1 MESFSDFLKNKGYK
15 TLSEAPGDVD
25 NSEVEDTT
33 DYDMPSFDETP
44 GDEDVADTED
54 YDTVEELEPEQEQPN
69 PAKENKGDI
78 VQARSE
84 KELYDT
90 LIADEVEIEDFS
102 KFKNREEITVYYKDR
117 MFNIK
122 LEHPENN
129 VYRVQVPEDIKLF
142 DTNSFTGSIDKIK
155 KKLLSLGIEYDEGDI
170 SDLRLT
176 NNFKAKYKDKSFII
190 QAVLATPKTYKIH
203 IPVTIV
209 KLENPK
215 I

>member
-33 DYDMPSFDETP
+33 DYDMPSFEETP

-54 YDTVEELEPEQEQPN
+54 YDTVEEPEQEQPN

-90 LIADEVEIEDFS
+90 LI
-102 KFKNREEITVYYKDR
+102 
-117 MFNIK
+117 
-122 LEHPENN
+122 EN
-129 VYRVQVPEDIKLF
+129 
-142 DTNSFTGSIDKIK
+142 
-155 KKLLSLGIEYDEGDI
+155 
-170 SDLRLT
+170 
-176 NNFKAKYKDKSFII
+176 
-190 QAVLATPKTYKIH
+190 
-203 IPVTIV
+203 TIG
-209 KLENPK
+209 
-215 I
+215 

>member
-15 TLSEAPGDVD
+15 TLSEAPGDEDVD
-25 NSEVEDTT
+25 NSEVEDTEE
-33 DYDMPSFDETP
+33 YEMPSYDEVP
-44 GDEDVADTED
+44 GDEDVTDTED
-54 YDTVEELEPEQEQPN
+54 YDTPEEPEQEQPN

-90 LIADEVEIEDFS
+90 LIADEVEIEDFN

-122 LEHPENN
+122 LEHPENK

-142 DTNSFTGSIDKIK
+142 DSNSYTGTIDRIK
-155 KKLLSLGIEYDEGDI
+155 KKLLGLGIEFDEGDI

-190 QAVLATPKTYKIH
+190 QAALATPKTYKIH

-209 KLENPK
+209 KL
-215 I
+215 

>member
-33 DYDMPSFDETP
+33 NYDMPSFDEAP

-54 YDTVEELEPEQEQPN
+54 YDTVEEPEPEQEQPN

-90 LIADEVEIEDFS
+90 LIADEVEIEDFN

-176 NNFKAKYKDKSFII
+176 NNLKAKYKDKSFII

-209 KLENPK
+209 KL
-215 I
+215 

>member
-25 NSEVEDTT
+25 NSEVEDTA
-33 DYDMPSFDETP
+33 DYEMPSFDETP
-44 GDEDVADTED
+44 GDEDVTDTED
-54 YDTVEELEPEQEQPN
+54 YDTVEEPEPEQEQPN

-155 KKLLSLGIEYDEGDI
+155 KKLLSLGIEYDESDI

-190 QAVLATPKTYKIH
+190 QAALATPKTYKIH

-209 KLENPK
+209 KL
-215 I
+215 

>member
-44 GDEDVADTED
+44 GDEDVTDTED
-54 YDTVEELEPEQEQPN
+54 YDTQEPEQEQPN

-142 DTNSFTGSIDKIK
+142 DTNSFTGSIDRIK

-176 NNFKAKYKDKSFII
+176 NNFKAKYKDKSFIV
-190 QAVLATPKTYKIH
+190 QAALATPKTYKIH

-209 KLENPK
+209 KL
-215 I
+215 

>member
-33 DYDMPSFDETP
+33 NYNMPSFDETP

-54 YDTVEELEPEQEQPN
+54 YDTVEEPEQEQPN

-209 KLENPK
+209 KL
-215 I
+215 

>member
-33 DYDMPSFDETP
+33 NYDMPSFDETP
-44 GDEDVADTED
+44 GDEDIADTED
-54 YDTVEELEPEQEQPN
+54 YDTVEEPELEQEQPN

-209 KLENPK
+209 KL
-215 I
+215 

>member
-15 TLSEAPGDVD
+15 TLSEAPGDED

-33 DYDMPSFDETP
+33 DYDMPSFEETP
-44 GDEDVADTED
+44 GDEDVTDTED
-54 YDTVEELEPEQEQPN
+54 YDTAEEPEQEQPN

-190 QAVLATPKTYKIH
+190 QAALATPKTYKIH

-209 KLENPK
+209 KL
-215 I
+215 

>member
-15 TLSEAPGDVD
+15 TLSETPGDVD

-33 DYDMPSFDETP
+33 DYEMPSFDETP

-54 YDTVEELEPEQEQPN
+54 YNTVEEPEQEQPN

-209 KLENPK
+209 KL
-215 I
+215 

>member
-33 DYDMPSFDETP
+33 NYDMPSFDETP
-44 GDEDVADTED
+44 GDEDVVDTED
-54 YDTVEELEPEQEQPN
+54 YDTVEEPEQEQPN

-190 QAVLATPKTYKIH
+190 QAALATPKTYKIH

-209 KLENPK
+209 KL
-215 I
+215 

>member
-33 DYDMPSFDETP
+33 NYDMPSFDETP

-54 YDTVEELEPEQEQPN
+54 YDTVEEPEQEQPN

-155 KKLLSLGIEYDEGDI
+155 KKLLSLGIEYDESDI

-209 KLENPK
+209 KL
-215 I
+215 

>member
-33 DYDMPSFDETP
+33 NYDMPSFDEAP

-54 YDTVEELEPEQEQPN
+54 YDTVEEPEPEQEQPN

-203 IPVTIV
+203 IPITIV
-209 KLENPK
+209 KL
-215 I
+215 

>member
-33 DYDMPSFDETP
+33 NYDMPSFDETP

-54 YDTVEELEPEQEQPN
+54 YDTVEEPEPEQEQPN

-190 QAVLATPKTYKIH
+190 QATLATPKTYKIH

-209 KLENPK
+209 KL
-215 I
+215 

>member
-54 YDTVEELEPEQEQPN
+54 YDTVEEPEPEQEQPN

-129 VYRVQVPEDIKLF
+129 VYRVQVPKDIKLF

-209 KLENPK
+209 KL
-215 I
+215 

>member
-1 MESFSDFLKNKGYK
+1 MESFSNFLKNKGYK

-25 NSEVEDTT
+25 KSEVEDTT
-33 DYDMPSFDETP
+33 NYDMPSFDETP

-54 YDTVEELEPEQEQPN
+54 YDTTEEPEQEQPN

-155 KKLLSLGIEYDEGDI
+155 KKLLSLGIEYDESDI

-190 QAVLATPKTYKIH
+190 QAALATPKTYKIH

-209 KLENPK
+209 KL
-215 I
+215 

>member
-15 TLSEAPGDVD
+15 TLSEAPGDVAD
-25 NSEVEDTT
+25 SEVEDTT

-44 GDEDVADTED
+44 GDEDVTDTED
-54 YDTVEELEPEQEQPN
+54 YDTAEEPEQEQPN

-117 MFNIK
+117 MSLVKNRMKKSLPFSK
-122 LEHPENN
+122 KFTDLYCTFYSDTVDKRKMDEFFECRCKQKVN
-129 VYRVQVPEDIKLF
+129 V
-142 DTNSFTGSIDKIK
+142 K
-155 KKLLSLGIEYDEGDI
+155 KDW
-170 SDLRLT
+170 
-176 NNFKAKYKDKSFII
+176 
-190 QAVLATPKTYKIH
+190 
-203 IPVTIV
+203 
-209 KLENPK
+209 
-215 I
+215 

>member
-33 DYDMPSFDETP
+33 DYDMSSFDEVP

-54 YDTVEELEPEQEQPN
+54 YDTVEEPEQEQPN

-190 QAVLATPKTYKIH
+190 QAALATPKTYKIH
-203 IPVTIV
+203 IPVTVV
-209 KLENPK
+209 KL
-215 I
+215 

>member
-33 DYDMPSFDETP
+33 DYEMPSFDETP

-54 YDTVEELEPEQEQPN
+54 YDTVEEPKQEQPN

-209 KLENPK
+209 KL
-215 I
+215 

>member
-33 DYDMPSFDETP
+33 NYDMPSFDETP
-44 GDEDVADTED
+44 EDEDDTED
-54 YDTVEELEPEQEQPN
+54 YDTVEEPEQEQPN

-190 QAVLATPKTYKIH
+190 QAALATPKTYKIH

-209 KLENPK
+209 KL
-215 I
+215 

>member
-33 DYDMPSFDETP
+33 NYDMPSFDEVP

-54 YDTVEELEPEQEQPN
+54 YDTVEEPEPEQEQPN

-209 KLENPK
+209 KL
-215 I
+215 

>member
-33 DYDMPSFDETP
+33 NYDMPSFDETP

-54 YDTVEELEPEQEQPN
+54 YDTVEEPEQEQPN

-190 QAVLATPKTYKIH
+190 QAALATPKTYKIH

-209 KLENPK
+209 KL
-215 I
+215 

>member
-33 DYDMPSFDETP
+33 DYDIPSFDETP

-54 YDTVEELEPEQEQPN
+54 YDTVEEPEPEQEQPN

-209 KLENPK
+209 KL
-215 I
+215 

>member
-33 DYDMPSFDETP
+33 DYEMPYFDETP
-44 GDEDVADTED
+44 GDEDVTDTED
-54 YDTVEELEPEQEQPN
+54 YDTAEEPEQEQPN

-190 QAVLATPKTYKIH
+190 QAALATPKTYKIH

-209 KLENPK
+209 KL
-215 I
+215 

>member
-33 DYDMPSFDETP
+33 DYEMPSFDETP

-54 YDTVEELEPEQEQPN
+54 YDTVEEPEQEQPN

-90 LIADEVEIEDFS
+90 LMADEVEIEDFS

-190 QAVLATPKTYKIH
+190 QAALATPKTYKIH

-209 KLENPK
+209 KL
-215 I
+215 

>member
-25 NSEVEDTT
+25 NSEVQNTA
-33 DYDMPSFDETP
+33 DYDMPSFDQTP
-44 GDEDVADTED
+44 WHEDVTDTED
-54 YDTVEELEPEQEQPN
+54 YDTPEEPEQEQPN

-190 QAVLATPKTYKIH
+190 QAALATPKTYKIH

-209 KLENPK
+209 KL
-215 I
+215 

>member
-54 YDTVEELEPEQEQPN
+54 YDTVEEPKQEQPN
-69 PAKENKGDI
+69 PTKKNKGDR

-155 KKLLSLGIEYDEGDI
+155 KKLLSLGIEYDESDI

-209 KLENPK
+209 KL
-215 I
+215 

>member
-33 DYDMPSFDETP
+33 NYDMPSFDETP

-54 YDTVEELEPEQEQPN
+54 YDTVEEPEQEQPN

-155 KKLLSLGIEYDEGDI
+155 KKLLSLGIEYDESDI

-176 NNFKAKYKDKSFII
+176 NNFKAKYKDKSFIV
-190 QAVLATPKTYKIH
+190 QAALATPKTYKIH

-209 KLENPK
+209 KL
-215 I
+215 

>member
-33 DYDMPSFDETP
+33 DYEMPSFDETP

-54 YDTVEELEPEQEQPN
+54 YDTVEEPEPEQEQPN

-209 KLENPK
+209 KL
-215 I
+215 

>member
-33 DYDMPSFDETP
+33 DYEMPSFEETP
-44 GDEDVADTED
+44 GDEDVTDTED
-54 YDTVEELEPEQEQPN
+54 YDTVEEPEPEQEQPN

-190 QAVLATPKTYKIH
+190 QAALATPKTYKIH

-209 KLENPK
+209 KL
-215 I
+215 

>member
-33 DYDMPSFDETP
+33 NYDMPSFDETP
-44 GDEDVADTED
+44 GDGDVADTED
-54 YDTVEELEPEQEQPN
+54 YDTVEEPEQEQPN

-209 KLENPK
+209 KL
-215 I
+215 

>member
-15 TLSEAPGDVD
+15 TLSEAPGDENN
-25 NSEVEDTT
+25 NSEVEDTE

-44 GDEDVADTED
+44 GDEDVTDTED
-54 YDTVEELEPEQEQPN
+54 YDIPEEPEQEQPN

-90 LIADEVEIEDFS
+90 LIADEVEIEDFN

-142 DTNSFTGSIDKIK
+142 DSNSYTGTIDKIK
-155 KKLLSLGIEYDEGDI
+155 KKLLGLGIEFDEGDI

-176 NNFKAKYKDKSFII
+176 NNFKAKYKDTSFII
-190 QAVLATPKTYKIH
+190 QAILATPKTYKIH
-203 IPVTIV
+203 IPITIV
-209 KLENPK
+209 KL
-215 I
+215 

>member
-1 MESFSDFLKNKGYK
+1 MESFSNFLKNKGYK
-15 TLSEAPGDVD
+15 TLSEAPGDED

-33 DYDMPSFDETP
+33 NYDMPSFDETP

-54 YDTVEELEPEQEQPN
+54 YDTVEEPEQEQPN

-155 KKLLSLGIEYDEGDI
+155 KKLLSLGIEYDESDI

-190 QAVLATPKTYKIH
+190 QAALATPKTYKIH

-209 KLENPK
+209 KL
-215 I
+215 

>member
-54 YDTVEELEPEQEQPN
+54 YDTVEDPEPEQEQPN

-190 QAVLATPKTYKIH
+190 QAALATPKTYKIH

-209 KLENPK
+209 KL
-215 I
+215 

>member
-33 DYDMPSFDETP
+33 DYDMPSFEETP
-44 GDEDVADTED
+44 GDEDVTDTED
-54 YDTVEELEPEQEQPN
+54 YDTVEEPEPEQEQPN

-190 QAVLATPKTYKIH
+190 QAALATPKTYKIH

-209 KLENPK
+209 KL
-215 I
+215 